1 MMTWR
6 KAIENQFEIHKDSWK
21 NVVSIAP
28 EDGAWL
34 DYLFDDDETVPQ
46 GEAFTVW
53 TKTRIYFPVFS
64 DNQEY
69 CDSISR
75 DPDQKPTRHIG

>member
-21 NVVSIAP
+21 NVISIAP
-28 EDGAWL
+28 EDGKWL

-46 GEAFTVW
+46 GEAFTV
-53 TKTRIYFPVFS
+53 
-64 DNQEY
+64 
-69 CDSISR
+69 
-75 DPDQKPTRHIG
+75 